1 MYEVKDVVYYCVI
14 TALERYFGYVGDEWG
29 NSLVI
34 GEGLSV
40 VGGDRFIC

>member
-1 MYEVKDVVYYCVI
+1 M
-14 TALERYFGYVGDEWG
+14 ERYVDDVGDEWG

-40 VGGDRFIC
+40 VGGLGLFVNVLK

>member
-1 MYEVKDVVYYCVI
+1 MI
-14 TALERYFGYVGDEWG
+14 AALKRFFGYVGDEWG

-40 VGGDRFIC
+40 VGGIGSFISMLE

>member
-1 MYEVKDVVYYCVI
+1 MIASLERRLGYVVY
-14 TALERYFGYVGDEWG
+14 EWG

-40 VGGDRFIC
+40 VGRLRLFVGILE